1 MGCAKDKIISLFKSN
16 TAINSSKSMRLKN
29 SYGGGKKLIKL
40 KKEFE
45 DNITEN
51 IRNLLTLK
59 K

>member
-1 MGCAKDKIISLFKSN
+1 
-16 TAINSSKSMRLKN
+16 MRLKN